1 MVALREHK
9 GLTTQLA
16 KSRLEDTVV
25 LVTMMVAQGHVDG
38 LVSGAVHT
46 TANTIRPALQ
56 LIKTKP
62 GASLVSSVFFMLL
75 PEETVVY
82 GDCAVNPMPDARQLA
97 DIAVQSADSAR
108 AFGIR
113 SEEHT

>member
-16 KSRLEDTVV
+16 ESMLEDTVV
-25 LVTMMVAQGHVDG
+25 LATMMLAQGHVDG

-75 PEETVVY
+75 PEETVVF
-82 GDCAVNPMPDARQLA
+82 GDCAVCTMPDARNLV
-97 DIAVQSADSAR
+97 DIVLTSCELDYKD
-108 AFGIR
+108 G
-113 SEEHT
+113 

>member
-16 KSRLEDTVV
+16 ESMLEDTVV
-25 LVTMMVAQGHVDG
+25 LATMMLAQGHGDG
-38 LVSGAVHT
+38 LVSVAVHT

-62 GASLVSSVFFMLL
+62 DASLVSSVFFMLL
-75 PEETVVY
+75 PEETVVD
-82 GDCAVNPMPDARQLA
+82 GDCACNPIHDARQPA
-97 DIAVQSADSAR
+97 DRAVQAADWAR
-108 AFGIR
+108 RAGTTER
-113 SEEHT
+113 A